1 MCVLCAEPSTSNG
14 RPAPKG
20 RAPKRECPYC
30 HAIVHTGC
38 ANCPA
43 CKEKLRADK
52 EPPPTFQPYMGGPEL
67 TEALKNRQC
76 AANVEKAFEAL
87 LNSEEWVSGWH
98 VTKLTV
104 HADIWR

>member
-1 MCVLCAEPSTSNG
+1 
-14 RPAPKG
+14 
-20 RAPKRECPYC
+20 
-30 HAIVHTGC
+30 
-38 ANCPA
+38 
-43 CKEKLRADK
+43 
-52 EPPPTFQPYMGGPEL
+52 MGGPEL